1 MDFWKT
7 IKVLLRRWYVAVPVL
22 LLSLGGAGV
31 VFLSVSPEY
40 ESTGTDLLTVPKA
53 GATLDPS
60 KPAGIINPL
69 LAFDASLTT
78 TAQLLTQV
86 LLDPAVYAQLTQNN
100 PDIKCEAGDGGLRGP
115 FVQVVCKAPTPQ
127 GAQATVDGAFKRLRE
142 ELVARQKKL
151 GAPESTFINVETVV
165 EPTEA
170 TLLVGG
176 KLRAAGAALAL
187 GLAASLTSAFAIES
201 IMQRRRPQKRK
212 PDGRP
217 DTRSDHEPKW
227 PTADEGPERR
237 PQPTPAAKMSNE
249 ANPTVRIARP
259 S

>member
-7 IKVLLRRWYVAVPVL
+7 IKVLLRRWYVALPVL

-31 VFLSVSPEY
+31 VFASVPPEY

-60 KPAGIINPL
+60 KPSGIINPL

-86 LLDPAVYAQLTQNN
+86 LLDPAVYAQLTRNN
-100 PDIKCEAGDGGLRGP
+100 PDIECEAGDGGLRGP
-115 FVQVVCKAPTPQ
+115 FVQVVCKAPTPE
-127 GAQATVDGAFKRLRE
+127 AARATVDGAFKRLSQ
-142 ELVARQKKL
+142 ELVERQRKL

-165 EPTEA
+165 APTEA

-187 GLAASLTSAFAIES
+187 GLAASLTSAYMIES
-201 IMQRRRPQKRK
+201 FMLRRKKPEARKPEPRK
-212 PDGRP
+212 PD
-217 DTRSDHEPKW
+217 DPKW
-227 PTADEGPERR
+227 PSDEGERR
-237 PQPTPAAKMSNE
+237 ATPAAPQHHKLSNE

-259 S
+259 G